1 MRPAQSATPF
11 RWLWIASTS
20 GALADGIAAS
30 ALPLLIVGLTR
41 NPIHVALLQ
50 VASGLPWL
58 LFGLHAGVLSDRW
71 DRRNILVGADVVR
84 AAAVA
89 VLLVVVLSGR
99 TSVSILLVT
108 AFMYGAATVLFR
120 SASPALLPSLLAGDD
135 LARANSRLQTGT
147 TTTGSLAGP
156 SLGGVLFGL
165 AAWIPLVGQLA
176 GLIASV
182 LALRR
187 LPRMVRQ
194 SKDAPRRAMRNEI
207 AEGLRWIN
215 RDPTLRALA
224 ISTPLLAA
232 STGMLLAVLVLHV
245 VEVLGAP
252 QSSYGI
258 LFTLYAVGGL
268 GAAAAVPATYSR
280 VGTRH
285 SLLIAALLG
294 AVSLLTIAWG
304 SAVVITAIGMAL
316 LGVAAMLYN
325 IVAVTVRQQRTP
337 DHLLGRVSSV
347 FNVLGVGS
355 LPPAALAAGVI
366 ASAYGTTSSIAT
378 AAVLCIIAAMS
389 VAALVPRPGSAPA
402 DSND

>member
-1 MRPAQSATPF
+1 
-11 RWLWIASTS
+11 
-20 GALADGIAAS
+20 
-30 ALPLLIVGLTR
+30 
-41 NPIHVALLQ
+41 
-50 VASGLPWL
+50 
-58 LFGLHAGVLSDRW
+58 
-71 DRRNILVGADVVR
+71 
-84 AAAVA
+84 
-89 VLLVVVLSGR
+89 
-99 TSVSILLVT
+99 
-108 AFMYGAATVLFR
+108 
-120 SASPALLPSLLAGDD
+120 
-135 LARANSRLQTGT
+135 
-147 TTTGSLAGP
+147 
-156 SLGGVLFGL
+156 
-165 AAWIPLVGQLA
+165 
-176 GLIASV
+176 
-182 LALRR
+182 
-187 LPRMVRQ
+187 MVRQ
-194 SKDAPRRAMRNEI
+194 SKDAPRPAMRAEI
-207 AEGLRWIN
+207 AEGLRWII

-258 LFTLYAVGGL
+258 LFTIYAVGGL
-268 GAAAAVPATYSR
+268 GAATVVPATYSR

-285 SLLIAALLG
+285 SLLIAASLG

-304 SAVVITAIGMAL
+304 SAVAITAIGMAL